1 MATRTE
7 PERARAAVGGI
18 HSGLPTVLAIVVTHD
33 GRTWLRDCLVGLNMQ
48 TYLLLDVL
56 VVDDASRDSRV
67 QPTLKRIAKRH
78 LRRRRW
84 GYLRTPRPLGFGGA
98 INWAMSRVRTDADF
112 LLFIHDD
119 AALERTSVELM
130 VARMLAHDDT
140 AIVGPKIVDWEDP
153 SRLEEIGMAIDR
165 YGYPYKGLEEHEID
179 LGQHDKSVE
188 VFYVTSTCMLI
199 RHEVFRDLRG
209 WDAKMRAFSEDLD
222 LCWRARLAGHAVRVE
237 PHAKARHAIALAT
250 GKRRSQFVPPR
261 YFIRRNRFRTIA
273 KNVSR
278 ARLLSLLP
286 AFVLLAIAEM
296 IVFITLRQP
305 REILN
310 LARAL
315 GWNVLSVPQTLTA
328 RARAQ
333 RLRQVPD
340 RNLRRL
346 MVGQGRRVRF
356 YATHQAGRLEEAW
369 GRRAELLARRGRAAR
384 SFGLELQGFPGV
396 MVMFAVIVLVVGFRH
411 IIWGPSVVAGEI
423 LPYPER
429 ATALLRAFVS
439 PWHGSGLGQGG
450 AAPPAFALLGTVPLI
465 TLGATGV
472 AQKVLILGMGLA
484 GFLGAYRLLG
494 GLVDRPSRLVGGL
507 IYVLGAVGFAGVRN
521 GALGALVLGAAAP
534 FVLTSLLRLIGWVR
548 PPRFNRSRAVA
559 GMALGTAISAA
570 FVPGSV
576 VLYLVATVLLT
587 AVRAF
592 LDRGDKALRGLMS
605 SIIGIAT
612 GWALLLPW
620 SWHWLDDGGPL
631 DRLRDGDSWS
641 TFAAPFADHGM
652 ASVLL
657 GQTPSAPTLFGLA
670 LPLLGLVAVLVSSG
684 QRRRVAL
691 SLWSLILATGWL
703 ITAISAGALRPIVAS
718 PTEAGVL
725 ASLAFSALA
734 GLAVGAF
741 RLDLPRRGLGFV
753 HALTFGCLALAG
765 FLVVVGLGPA
775 VLRGGWDPGRGGVRV
790 DAEAVEQIR
799 DLLATEGTQG
809 DQFRA
814 LWVGEA
820 WTSPVP
826 SSMRPLEPHMVT
838 GPRGQVL
845 SDLFENSAGDAEQQL
860 RRVIAS
866 VEEGATDRGGS
877 LLGAF
882 NVRFVVLQRSA
893 GATRWLSQR
902 DLALIRSEPE
912 YMLLENGERLDR
924 AAVYEEVPGLLE
936 AIERGDPVLARGGF
950 QAERSEAVQESA
962 SEYVAEDVGG
972 PGFAVLAERQEP
984 GWEATVDGGELESV
998 DGGWANVFEI
1008 PSGESGR
1015 LTIAHPRTVSDIA
1028 WLVAIA
1034 LAWGVVVSAAFAR
1047 AQSPARRILG

>member
-1 MATRTE
+1 MTARTE
-7 PERARAAVGGI
+7 PERARTAAGGI

-48 TYLLLDVL
+48 SYLLLDVL

-98 INWAMSRVRTDADF
+98 INWALSRVRTNADF

-153 SRLEEIGMAIDR
+153 SRLEEVGMAIDR
-165 YGYPYKGLEEHEID
+165 FGYPYKGLEEQEID

-222 LCWRARLAGHAVRVE
+222 LCWRARLAGHAVRFE
-237 PHAKARHAIALAT
+237 PNAKARHAIALAT
-250 GKRRSQFVPPR
+250 GKRRSQFSPPR

-278 ARLLSLLP
+278 VRLLSLLP
-286 AFVLLAIAEM
+286 AFVLLTIAEM
-296 IVFITLRQP
+296 IGFIALRQP

-315 GWNVLSVPQTLTA
+315 GWNVLTVPQTLTS

-333 RLRQVPD
+333 RLRQVRDGDLSP
-340 RNLRRL
+340 L
-346 MVGQGRRVRF
+346 MVGQARRVRF
-356 YATHQAGRLEEAW
+356 YASHQAGRLEEAW
-369 GRRAELLARRGRAAR
+369 GRRAELLSRRGQAAR
-384 SFGLELQGFPGV
+384 AMGLELQGFPGV
-396 MVMFAVIVLVVGFRH
+396 LAMVAVVLLVVGFRH
-411 IIWGPSVVAGEI
+411 VIWGPSVVAGEI

-429 ATALLRAFVS
+429 ATALWRAFAS
-439 PWHGSGLGQGG
+439 PWHGAGLGQ
-450 AAPPAFALLGTVPLI
+450 ASPAPPAFALLGAVPLI

-472 AQKVLILGMGLA
+472 AQKVLILGAGVA

-494 GLVDRPSRLVGGL
+494 GLVDGPSRLVGGL
-507 IYVLGAVGFAGVRN
+507 IYLLGGVGYAGMRN
-521 GALGALVLGAAAP
+521 GALGALVFGAAAP
-534 FVLTSLLRLIGWVR
+534 FVLTSLLRLIGWLR

-559 GMALGTAISAA
+559 GTALGTAVSAA
-570 FVPGSV
+570 FVPGSL
-576 VLYLVATVLLT
+576 VLYLVAVALLT

-592 LDRGDKALRGLMS
+592 LDRGGKVLRGLAS
-605 SIIGIAT
+605 STIGIAT

-620 SWHWLDDGGPL
+620 SWHWLDDGAPL
-631 DRLRDGDSWS
+631 DRLRDGQSWRA
-641 TFAAPFADHGM
+641 FAAPFADHGM

-657 GQTPSAPTLFGLA
+657 GQTPDAPPLFGLA

-691 SLWSLILATGWL
+691 ALWSLVLATGWL
-703 ITAISAGALRPIVAS
+703 VTAMSSGALRPIVAS
-718 PTEAGVL
+718 PTEAGVI
-725 ASLAFSALA
+725 ASIAFSALA

-753 HALTFGCLALAG
+753 HALTLGCLSIAG

-775 VLRGGWDPGRGGVRV
+775 VWRGEWDPGARSDRV
-790 DAEAVEQIR
+790 DPAAVEQIR

-814 LWVGEA
+814 LWVGDA
-820 WTSPVP
+820 WMPPVP
-826 SSMRPLEPHMVT
+826 SVMRPLESHMLT
-838 GPRGQVL
+838 GPRGQLL
-845 SDLFENSAGDAEQQL
+845 SDLFENTSSGATSQL
-860 RRVIAS
+860 DRVIAS

-882 NVRFVVLQRSA
+882 NIRFVVLERTTGSA
-893 GATRWLSQR
+893 TWLSQR
-902 DLALIRSEPE
+902 DLALIRSEPD
-912 YMLLENGERLDR
+912 YVLLENRERLDR

-936 AIERGDPVLARGGF
+936 AIERSDPTLGRGGF
-950 QAERSEAVQESA
+950 KAERDEATQKSA
-962 SEYVAEDVGG
+962 SRYVSEDVEG
-972 PGFAVLAERQEP
+972 PGYAVLTETRDP
-984 GWEATVDGGELESV
+984 GWEATIDGRELEPV
-998 DGGWANVFEI
+998 DGGWANVFEV
-1008 PSGESGR
+1008 PGGESGL
-1015 LTIAHPRTVSDIA
+1015 LTIVYPRTTSDVV
-1028 WLVAIA
+1028 WLIAIA

-1047 AQSPARRILG
+1047 VQSPTRRTLE

>member
-1 MATRTE
+1 
-7 PERARAAVGGI
+7 
-18 HSGLPTVLAIVVTHD
+18 VLAIVVTHD

-48 TYLLLDVL
+48 SYLLLDVL

-67 QPTLKRIAKRH
+67 QPTLRRIAKRH

-98 INWAMSRVRTDADF
+98 INWAMSRVRTDADL

-130 VARMLAHDDT
+130 VARMLAHEDT

-165 YGYPYKGLEEHEID
+165 FGYPYKGLEEHEID
-179 LGQHDKSVE
+179 LGQHDQSVE

-222 LCWRARLAGHAVRVE
+222 LCWRARLAGHAVRFE
-237 PHAKARHAIALAT
+237 PNAKARHAIALAT

-315 GWNVLSVPQTLTA
+315 GWNVLTVPQTLTS

-346 MVGQGRRVRF
+346 MVGQVRRVRF
-356 YATHQAGRLEEAW
+356 YATHQADRLEEAW

-384 SFGLELQGFPGV
+384 AAGLELGFTGV
-396 MVMFAVIVLVVGFRH
+396 LVIAAVIVLAVGFRH

-429 ATALLRAFVS
+429 ATALWRALVS
-439 PWHGSGLGQGG
+439 PWHGAGLGHAG

-472 AQKVLILGMGLA
+472 AQKVLILGAGLA
-484 GFLGAYRLLG
+484 GFVGAYRLLG
-494 GLVDRPSRLVGGL
+494 GLVDGPSRLVGGL
-507 IYVLGAVGFAGVRN
+507 IYLLGAVGFAGVRN
-521 GALGALVLGAAAP
+521 GALGALVLGGAAP

-559 GMALGTAISAA
+559 GTALGTAVSAA
-570 FVPGSV
+570 FVPGS
-576 VLYLVATVLLT
+576 LVIYVMATVLLT
-587 AVRAF
+587 TVRAF
-592 LDRGDKALRGLMS
+592 LDRGGKALRGLVS
-605 SIIGIAT
+605 SLIGIAT

-620 SWHWLDDGGPL
+620 SWHWFDEGAPL
-631 DRLRDGDSWS
+631 ARLRDGDSWS
-641 TFAAPFADHGM
+641 TFAAPFEDHGM

-657 GQTPSAPTLFGLA
+657 GQTPSAPSIFGLA

-691 SLWSLILATGWL
+691 SLWSLILAIGWL
-703 ITAISAGALRPIVAS
+703 ITAISSGALRPIVAS

-753 HALTFGCLALAG
+753 HALTLGCLSLAG
-765 FLVVVGLGPA
+765 FLVVVGLGPE
-775 VLRGGWDPGRGGVRV
+775 VLRGGWDPGRGGARV
-790 DAEAVEQIR
+790 DPEVVNQIR

-820 WTSPVP
+820 WTPPVP
-826 SSMRPLEPHMVT
+826 SAMRPLEPHMVT
-838 GPRGQVL
+838 GPRGQVF
-845 SDLFENSAGDAEQQL
+845 SDLFENTSGDAGRQL
-860 RRVIAS
+860 DRVIAS

-882 NVRFVVLQRSA
+882 NVRFVVLQRSS
-893 GATRWLSQR
+893 GAARWLSQR

-912 YMLLENGERLDR
+912 YLLLENREQLDR
-924 AAVYEEVPGLLE
+924 AAVYKEVPGLLE
-936 AIERGDPVLARGGF
+936 AISRGDPVLARGGF
-950 QAERSEAVQESA
+950 QAERREAVQESA
-962 SEYVAEDVGG
+962 SEYVAEDVDG
-972 PGFAVLAERQEP
+972 PSFAVLAEKQDP
-984 GWEATVDGGELESV
+984 GWEATLDGDELEPV

-1008 PSGESGR
+1008 PGGESGR

-1028 WLVAIA
+1028 WLVAVA

-1047 AQSPARRILG
+1047 TPSPARRILG

>member
-1 MATRTE
+1 MTTRTE
-7 PERARAAVGGI
+7 PERARAAIGGI

-48 TYLLLDVL
+48 SYLLLDVL

-67 QPTLKRIAKRH
+67 QPTLRRIAKRH

-98 INWAMSRVRTDADF
+98 INWAMSRVRTDADL

-130 VARMLAHDDT
+130 VARMLAHEDT

-165 YGYPYKGLEEHEID
+165 FGYPYKGLEEHEID
-179 LGQHDKSVE
+179 LGQHDQSVE

-222 LCWRARLAGHAVRVE
+222 LCWRARLAGHAVRFE
-237 PHAKARHAIALAT
+237 PNAKARHAIALAT

-278 ARLLSLLP
+278 VRLLSLLP

-315 GWNVLSVPQTLTA
+315 GWNVLTVPQTLTS

-346 MVGQGRRVRF
+346 MVGQVRRVRF
-356 YATHQAGRLEEAW
+356 YATHQADRLEEAW

-384 SFGLELQGFPGV
+384 AAGLELGFTGV
-396 MVMFAVIVLVVGFRH
+396 LVIAAVIVLAVGFRH

-429 ATALLRAFVS
+429 ATALWRALVS
-439 PWHGSGLGQGG
+439 PWHGAGLGHAG

-472 AQKVLILGMGLA
+472 AQKVLILGAGLA

-494 GLVDRPSRLVGGL
+494 GLVDGPSRLVGGL
-507 IYVLGAVGFAGVRN
+507 IYLLGAVGFAGVRN
-521 GALGALVLGAAAP
+521 GALGALVFGGAAP

-559 GMALGTAISAA
+559 GTALGTAVSAA
-570 FVPGSV
+570 FVPGS
-576 VLYLVATVLLT
+576 LVIYVMATVLLT
-587 AVRAF
+587 TVRAF
-592 LDRGDKALRGLMS
+592 LDRGGKALRGLVS
-605 SIIGIAT
+605 SLIGIAT

-620 SWHWLDDGGPL
+620 SWHWFDEGAPL
-631 DRLRDGDSWS
+631 ARLRDGDSWS
-641 TFAAPFADHGM
+641 TFAAPFEDHGM

-657 GQTPSAPTLFGLA
+657 GQTPSAPSLFGLA

-691 SLWSLILATGWL
+691 SLWSLILAIGWL
-703 ITAISAGALRPIVAS
+703 ITAISSGALRPIVAS

-753 HALTFGCLALAG
+753 HALTLGCLSLAG
-765 FLVVVGLGPA
+765 FLVVVGLGPE
-775 VLRGGWDPGRGGVRV
+775 VLRGGWDPGRGGARV
-790 DAEAVEQIR
+790 DPEVVDQIR

-820 WTSPVP
+820 WTPPVP
-826 SSMRPLEPHMVT
+826 SAMRPLEPHMVT
-838 GPRGQVL
+838 GPRGQVF
-845 SDLFENSAGDAEQQL
+845 SDLFENTSGDAGRQL
-860 RRVIAS
+860 DRVIAS

-882 NVRFVVLQRSA
+882 NVRFVVLQRSS
-893 GATRWLSQR
+893 GAARWLSQR

-912 YMLLENGERLDR
+912 YLLLENRERLDR

-936 AIERGDPVLARGGF
+936 AISRGDPVLARGGF
-950 QAERSEAVQESA
+950 QAERREAVQESA
-962 SEYVAEDVGG
+962 SEYVAEDVDG
-972 PGFAVLAERQEP
+972 PSFAVLAEKQDP
-984 GWEATVDGGELESV
+984 GWEATLDGDELEPV

-1008 PSGESGR
+1008 PGGESGR

-1028 WLVAIA
+1028 WLVAVA

-1047 AQSPARRILG
+1047 TPSPARRILG